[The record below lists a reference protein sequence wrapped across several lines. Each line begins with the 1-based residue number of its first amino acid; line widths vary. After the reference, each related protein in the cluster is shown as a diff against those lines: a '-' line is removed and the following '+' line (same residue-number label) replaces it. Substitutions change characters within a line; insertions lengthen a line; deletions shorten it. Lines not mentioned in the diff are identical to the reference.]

1 MLEGQPARLD
11 HQPDRGRPL
20 LGQTQIGPCP
30 LGTPAR
36 PGIAAQIRSVARALE
51 SWPPFI
57 TQRSPTR
64 GPKPTRRGRRLTSEQ
79 AGLLLGSMGG
89 WHRRKAAPADRGGRG
104 AAATNRPEVDGAAAA
119 GGGWPGLAACGAGRP
134 AAAQDRRGGVQAGGG
149 GPAVTCGRDQPAAV
163 RRCRRWTTTAR
174 RIPRPTGGRTRT
186 PTARP

>member
-30 LGTPAR
+30 LGAP
-36 PGIAAQIRSVARALE
+36 ALE

-104 AAATNRPEVDGAAAA
+104 AAATNRPAVDGAAAA
-119 GGGWPGLAACGAGRP
+119 GGGWP
-134 AAAQDRRGGVQAGGG
+134 
-149 GPAVTCGRDQPAAV
+149 
-163 RRCRRWTTTAR
+163 
-174 RIPRPTGGRTRT
+174 
-186 PTARP
+186 